1 MVVPGSKA
9 AEEDQ
14 MERQQPAQSPAP
26 PHGTQATLKEPPAF
40 AVANLDRDPHGIFRR
55 CRPLTPVIRRA
66 EGGYIALRAD
76 DVERL
81 ITDPRTRQME
91 TESVQARGVTQ
102 GALFEF
108 FRTSMLFTN
117 GTDHRRRRAPVSR
130 AFAWQ
135 LIAALRPRIRAI
147 AEELIE
153 AAGPRREMNFL
164 DDFCSLIPAR
174 IVSDVLGLPRE
185 DVPRFTG
192 WVYTISRAI
201 NASFTRDDI
210 PQIEVATQELRDY
223 VDTLLSTRRK
233 NPGADFLT
241 GYVSAVD
248 EAQNLSAI
256 ETATQIMSVI
266 LGGSDTTRTA
276 LAVQLA
282 LLLEHREQWESLCA
296 SPVLIPDAVSEALR
310 FEPAVASVPRVTLED
325 IDLGGY
331 LVPRGQLL
339 TLSTMSAMRDPA
351 RYADP
356 DRFDITRIE
365 RPTRHLVFGGGS
377 HRCLG
382 ELLARAE
389 LEESLA
395 VLARHLPN
403 VELAGRPPELT
414 GHTGIRRING
424 MRITW

>member
-1 MVVPGSKA
+1 
-9 AEEDQ
+9 
-14 MERQQPAQSPAP
+14 MERRSSPEPTERPVPATAPGLGTHPAP
-26 PHGTQATLKEPPAF
+26 KEPPAF
-40 AVANLDRDPHGIFRR
+40 AVANLDRDPHGVFRR

-91 TESVQARGVTQ
+91 TESLQARGVTE

-117 GTDHRRRRAPVSR
+117 GVDHRRRRAPVSR

-135 LIAALRPRIRAI
+135 LVTALRPRIRAI

-153 AAGPRREMNFL
+153 TAGPSREMNFL

-174 IVSDVLGLPRE
+174 IVADVLGLPRE
-185 DVPRFTG
+185 DVPRFTN

-210 PQIEVATQELRDY
+210 PQIEAATRDLKDY
-223 VDTLLSTRRK
+223 VETLLSTRRT
-233 NPGADFLT
+233 NPCADFLS

-248 EAQNLSAI
+248 EAQNLSAV
-256 ETATQIMSVI
+256 ETVTQIMTLI

-282 LLLEHREQWESLCA
+282 LLLAHREQWEAVCA
-296 SPVLIPDAVSEALR
+296 NPGLVPDAVTEALR

-325 IDLGGY
+325 IELEGY

-339 TLSTMSAMRDPA
+339 TLSTLSAMRDPA

-356 DRFDITRIE
+356 DRFDISRAD
-365 RPTRHLVFGGGS
+365 RPTKHPVFGGGT

-395 VLARHLPN
+395 VLAMRLPN

-414 GHTGIRRING
+414 GHAGIRRINA

>member
-1 MVVPGSKA
+1 
-9 AEEDQ
+9 
-14 MERQQPAQSPAP
+14 MERSASPEPTDQPGPSAAPATSAP
-26 PHGTQATLKEPPAF
+26 SGLKEPPPF
-40 AVANLDRDPHGIFRR
+40 LVAHLDRDPHGIFRR

-66 EGGYIALRAD
+66 EGGYIALRAE

-91 TESVQARGVTQ
+91 TESVRLRGVTE
-102 GALFEF
+102 GVLFDF

-117 GTDHRRRRAPVSR
+117 GVDHRRRRAPVAR

-135 LIAALRPRIRAI
+135 FVTALRPRIRAI
-147 AEELIE
+147 AEELLE
-153 AAGPRREMNFL
+153 TASARREMNFL
-164 DDFCSLIPAR
+164 DDFCALIPAR

-185 DVPRFTG
+185 DVPKFTS

-201 NASFTRDDI
+201 NASFTREDI
-210 PQIEVATQELRDY
+210 PQIETATRELRDY
-223 VDTLLSTRRK
+223 VETLLQSRRAQ
-233 NPGADFLT
+233 PCGDFLSD
-241 GYVSAVD
+241 YVSAVD
-248 EAQNLSAI
+248 EAQNLNAV
-256 ETATQIMSVI
+256 ETVAQIMTVI

-282 LLLEHREQWESLCA
+282 LLLEHREHWEAVCGNPSL
-296 SPVLIPDAVSEALR
+296 VPDAVSEALR
-310 FEPAVASVPRVTLED
+310 YEPAVASVPRVTLED
-325 IDLGGY
+325 IELEGY

-356 DRFDITRIE
+356 DRFDISRVE
-365 RPTRHLVFGGGS
+365 RPARHAVFGGGT

-389 LEESLA
+389 LEEALT
-395 VLARHLPN
+395 VLAGRLPN

-414 GHTGIRRING
+414 GHAGIRRINA

>member
-1 MVVPGSKA
+1 
-9 AEEDQ
+9 
-14 MERQQPAQSPAP
+14 MERRPSPEPAERPALSTTP
-26 PHGTQATLKEPPAF
+26 AHGTHAALKEPPAF
-40 AVANLDRDPHGIFRR
+40 SVANLDRDPHGIFRR

-91 TESVQARGVTQ
+91 TESVQARGVAE
-102 GALFEF
+102 GALFDF

-117 GTDHRRRRAPVSR
+117 GPDHRRRRAPVSR
-130 AFAWQ
+130 AVAWQ
-135 LIAALRPRIRAI
+135 LVTALRPRIRAI
-147 AEELIE
+147 AEELIV

-174 IVSDVLGLPRE
+174 IVADVLGLPGE
-185 DVPRFTG
+185 DVPRFTS

-210 PQIEVATQELRDY
+210 PQIEAATRELRDY
-223 VDTLLSTRRK
+223 VETLLSTRRQ
-233 NPGADFLT
+233 NPRGDFLT
-241 GYVSAVD
+241 DYVSAVD
-248 EAQNLSAI
+248 EAQNLSAV
-256 ETATQIMSVI
+256 ETVTQIMTLIV
-266 LGGSDTTRTA
+266 GGSDTTRTA

-282 LLLEHREQWESLCA
+282 LLLEHRDQWETVCA
-296 SPVLIPDAVSEALR
+296 NPGLVADAVSEALR

-325 IDLGGY
+325 IELEGY
-331 LVPRGQLL
+331 RVPRGQIL

-351 RYADP
+351 RYANADS
-356 DRFDITRIE
+356 FDIRRTE
-365 RPTRHLVFGGGS
+365 RPTRHLVFGGGT

-389 LEESLA
+389 LEESLT
-395 VLARHLPN
+395 VLAERLPN
-403 VELAGRPPELT
+403 VELAGRPPQLT
-414 GHTGIRRING
+414 GHAGIRRINA
-424 MRITW
+424 MRIAW

>member
-1 MVVPGSKA
+1 M
-9 AEEDQ
+9 D
-14 MERQQPAQSPAP
+14 RQQPAQSAAPA
-26 PHGTQATLKEPPAF
+26 HGTHATPKQPPAF

-55 CRPLTPVIRRA
+55 CRTLTPVIRRA

-91 TESVQARGVTQ
+91 TESVQARGVTE

-108 FRTSMLFTN
+108 FRSSMLFTN
-117 GTDHRRRRAPVSR
+117 GSDHRRRRAPVSR

-135 LIAALRPRIRAI
+135 LITAIRPRIRAI
-147 AEELIE
+147 AEELLE

-174 IVSDVLGLPRE
+174 IVSEMLGLPRE

-210 PQIEVATQELRDY
+210 PQIEAATCELRDY
-223 VDTLLSTRRK
+223 VEALLSTRRK
-233 NPGADFLT
+233 NPCEDFLT

-248 EAQNLSAI
+248 EAQNLSAV
-256 ETATQIMSVI
+256 ETIVQIMTVI

-282 LLLEHREQWESLCA
+282 LLLEHREQWESVCA
-296 SPVLIPDAVSEALR
+296 NVGLVPDAVSEALR

-325 IDLGGY
+325 IELEGY
-331 LVPRGQLL
+331 LVPCGQIL
-339 TLSTMSAMRDPA
+339 TLSTLSAMRDPA
-351 RYADP
+351 RYHEP
-356 DRFDITRIE
+356 DRFDISRAE
-365 RPTRHLVFGGGS
+365 RPTRHPVFGGGT

-395 VLARHLPN
+395 VLATRVPN
-403 VELAGRPPELT
+403 AALAGHPPQLT
-414 GHTGIRRING
+414 GHAGIRRIDA
-424 MRITW
+424 MRIAW